1 VKLGILIVLVAA
13 CNARLGEPIGSHVV
27 GADSGIDSPPPPPP
41 IDARPDARS
50 CTGGDSHAMDSDG
63 NCYLFFTG
71 PKTFPQAK
79 TACTAETA
87 HLAKITSATQN
98 TVVAQ
103 LSLGSDAFIGAT
115 DAVTEGT
122 FLWDDNTPLTFT
134 NYGTGEPN
142 NGGGV
147 YQEDCLVMAGK
158 RTPAD
163 TWDDRPCTTAI
174 VAGAGSYS
182 YVCEY

>member
-1 VKLGILIVLVAA
+1 VKLGILVVLVAA
-13 CNARLGEPIGSHVV
+13 CNARLGEPVGSHLA
-27 GADSGIDSPPPPPP
+27 GTDAGIDASPHP
-41 IDARPDARS
+41 IDAAPDARG
-50 CTGGDSHAMDSDG
+50 CTGGDSHATDSDG
-63 NCYLFFTG
+63 NCYLFFAG
-71 PKTFPQAK
+71 PKTFAQAK
-79 TACTAETA
+79 AACTAATA
-87 HLAKITSATQN
+87 HMVKITSASQN
-98 TVVAQ
+98 AVVAQ
-103 LSLGSDAFIGAT
+103 LSLGSDAFLGAT

-134 NYGTGEPN
+134 MYGTGEPN

-163 TWDDRPCTTAI
+163 TWDDRPCRTGI
-174 VAGAGSYS
+174 VANAGAYS